1 MVNMKLVFI
10 PFLFIILLGTNSINA
25 QTTTSDEVKSL
36 IKKKIEYNKKNGYGF
51 RIQLESGLETAIKT
65 TQSKFKLEY
74 PTIKTHILFESPEWK
89 VQVGDYKTRLE
100 ADRILNEIKL
110 KFPSAIIVP
119 R

>member
-1 MVNMKLVFI
+1 MIHMKSVFVCV
-10 PFLFIILLGTNSINA
+10 LFAIFLGTANVNG
-25 QTTTSDEVKSL
+25 QTKTSEEVKSL
-36 IKKKIEYNKKNGYGF
+36 IQKKIEYNKKNGYGF
-51 RIQLESGLETAIKT
+51 RIQLESGFETAIKT
-65 TQSKFKLEY
+65 TQSKFRLEH

-100 ADRILNEIKL
+100 ADKILNEIKL